1 MKFIPTVPT
10 RENEIT
16 RVEAFSDG
24 MIAFAA
30 TLLVVSMD
38 APTTYDDLVKV
49 LYGFIPFG
57 LSFIALFYI
66 WFVHTILF
74 RTYPLKDKPSIFING
89 ILLFTVLFYVQPL
102 RFLASSFVSLFSPE
116 TTASRVNS
124 WEQLQSLFI
133 VYGAGWIL
141 IFLLVAWLYHRA
153 YSTRESLGLTPVE
166 SYDAI
171 TYSRHYLGFV
181 AAGVLS
187 IVVALTK
194 VGLGI
199 GLPGMMYASI
209 GLFAWL
215 NFRNREPGRKMMAEK
230 VAAHPQ
236 LAYTGAIRTE
246 EVQQLIK

>member
-1 MKFIPTVPT
+1 MIVPT
-10 RENEIT
+10 IPPRENEIT

-38 APTTYDDLVKV
+38 APSSYDDLIRN
-49 LYGFIPFG
+49 LYGFIPFA

-66 WFVHTILF
+66 WFVHTVLF
-74 RTYPLKDKPSIFING
+74 RRYPLKDKPSIFING

-102 RFLASSFVSLFSPE
+102 RFLASSFVSLFSRTGNVAV
-116 TTASRVNS
+116 TT
-124 WEQLQSLFI
+124 WEQLQQLFI
-133 VYGAGWIL
+133 IYGLGWIL
-141 IFLLVAWLYHRA
+141 IFVLVAWLYRRA
-153 YSTRESLGLTPVE
+153 WITRESLGLTPVE

-171 TYSRHYLGFV
+171 TYSRHYLGFA
-181 AAGVLS
+181 AAGVVS
-187 IVVALTK
+187 ILIALTK

-199 GLPGMMYASI
+199 GLPGIAYVTI

-215 NFRNREPGRKMMAEK
+215 NSRNRDPGREALAAK
-230 VAAHPQ
+230 VAEHPQ

-246 EVQQLIK
+246 EIQSLLK